1 MKSKDMKKESNLSR
15 LVKSPVRFLIKARD
29 AYIRSM
35 TSCSVGFIRGGG
47 GSGGFGLPAGSFQ
60 ICEPQSTILPRS
72 FTLNSSTATTTA
84 KRDRCRILSDYSRN
98 GGGGGEIT
106 AAIGRP
112 LDLRRNYSCVVMG
125 RIDEEKACD
134 EFQEN
139 DLVFDQFK
147 KRKIGG
153 VFTKQ

>member
-1 MKSKDMKKESNLSR
+1 MKSKEMKKQSSLSR
-15 LVKSPVRFLIKARD
+15 LVKSPVRFLIRARD

-60 ICEPQSTILPRS
+60 ICEPQSTTLPRS
-72 FTLNSSTATTTA
+72 FTLNSSTTTTVT
-84 KRDRCRILSDYSRN
+84 RDRCRIVSDYSR

-106 AAIGRP
+106 AVMGRP

-134 EFQEN
+134 KFEE
-139 DLVFDQFK
+139 DDFDQFK

-153 VFTKQ
+153 VFTIRQL